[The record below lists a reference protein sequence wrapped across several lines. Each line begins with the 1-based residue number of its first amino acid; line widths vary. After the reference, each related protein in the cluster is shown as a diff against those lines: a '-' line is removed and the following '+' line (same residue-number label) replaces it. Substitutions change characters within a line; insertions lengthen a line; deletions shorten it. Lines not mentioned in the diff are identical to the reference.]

1 MHPASLRGSR
11 HLRAPIPSGRG
22 LTRRDVLR
30 MGPGAAVA
38 AALGCMPRPPA
49 SAERALDAGRIGG
62 AIVGASHRLGHR
74 LREGARP
81 EPQEVRDV
89 PLVIVGAGVAGLSA
103 AWKLARSGMRDFVV
117 LELEPD
123 AGGNARWG
131 ENDVSAY
138 PWGAHYLPVPTAEA
152 TATRELVAEM
162 GLVLD
167 TGPDGEPVYDPRHLC
182 HAPQERLLID
192 GEWREGLS
200 ARDVVAPAAGSGE
213 AAELAAFEAEMRRYR
228 DYRDAGGRRAFAL
241 PIAAG
246 SADAAIAGLDRM
258 SMREYFDRAG
268 WSSPRLRWYV
278 DYCCRD
284 DYGCTLETT
293 SAWAGWHYFCSRP
306 DDVEYL
312 TWPEGNGRI
321 VRHFLDRVG
330 GNVRTG
336 MLVYRLRPTGNAGDG
351 GASLGGVPAGVV
363 PTGGV
368 SLDGA
373 PAGVVP
379 TGGVSLDGAP
389 AGVVPTGGVPVSSIP
404 AGAAPAG
411 GVEVD
416 ALDTRTGTA
425 VRFRARHC
433 IYALPRFT
441 APYVI
446 DGYTLAG
453 VESFTYSPWVVANLT
468 VDRAPDGA
476 AWDNVLYDS
485 PSLGY
490 VVATHQDLRT
500 APGPSVLTWYLP
512 LAVPNPDAARAWML
526 EQEWRDW
533 ASLILADLVQAHAD
547 IESRVTRIDVM
558 LRGHAMIRP
567 APGFVWG
574 EARRRAAA
582 PHGAI
587 RFAHSDMSGISVF
600 EEAQYHG
607 VRAAEEV
614 MRALDHP
621 HATSL

>member
-1 MHPASLRGSR
+1 MSR
-11 HLRAPIPSGRG
+11 RRIPPSRG

-30 MGPGAAVA
+30 LAPGAAA
-38 AALGCMPRPPA
+38 TALGCGPRPPA
-49 SAERALDAGRIGG
+49 SAERALDAGRIDG
-62 AIVGASHRLGHR
+62 AVVGASHRLGHR
-74 LREGARP
+74 LRDGARP
-81 EPQEVRDV
+81 EPRQVRDV
-89 PLVIVGAGVAGLSA
+89 PVVIVGAGVAGLSA

-117 LELEPD
+117 LELEDD
-123 AGGNARWG
+123 AGGNSRWG

-182 HAPQERLLID
+182 HAPQERLFVD
-192 GEWREGLS
+192 GGWREGLS
-200 ARDVVAPAAGSGE
+200 ARDVVNPAPGSAE
-213 AAELAAFEAEMRRYR
+213 AAELAAFEADMRRYR

-241 PIAAG
+241 PVAVG
-246 SADAAIAGLDRM
+246 TADAAITELDRM

-330 GNVRTG
+330 GNVLPGR
-336 MLVYRLRPTGNAGDG
+336 LVYRVRPTGDAG
-351 GASLGGVPAGVV
+351 
-363 PTGGV
+363 T
-368 SLDGA
+368 
-373 PAGVVP
+373 
-379 TGGVSLDGAP
+379 
-389 AGVVPTGGVPVSSIP
+389 
-404 AGAAPAG
+404 G

-416 ALDTRTGTA
+416 AMDTRTETA

-446 DGYTLAG
+446 DGYPRVGL
-453 VESFTYSPWVVANLT
+453 ESFTYGPWVVANLT

-490 VVATHQDLRT
+490 VVATHQSLRT

-526 EQEWRDW
+526 EREWRDW
-533 ASLILADLVQAHAD
+533 ASMILADLVQAHPD
-547 IESRVTRIDVM
+547 IESRVSRIDVM
-558 LRGHAMIRP
+558 LWGHAMIRP
-567 APGFVWG
+567 VPGFIWG

-614 MRALDHP
+614 MRALGHS
-621 HATSL
+621 HTTSL

>member
-1 MHPASLRGSR
+1 
-11 HLRAPIPSGRG
+11 
-22 LTRRDVLR
+22 
-30 MGPGAAVA
+30 MGPGAAA
-38 AALGCMPRPPA
+38 AMALGCAPGLPA
-49 SAERALDAGRIGG
+49 SAERALDAGRIAG
-62 AIVGASHRLGHR
+62 AVVGASHRLGHR

-81 EPQEVRDV
+81 EPQQVRDV
-89 PLVIVGAGVAGLSA
+89 PVVIVGAGVAGLSA

-117 LELEPD
+117 LELEPQ
-123 AGGNARWG
+123 AGGNSRWG
-131 ENDVSAY
+131 ANDVSAY

-182 HAPQERLLID
+182 HAPQERLFVD
-192 GEWREGLS
+192 GGWREGLS
-200 ARDVVAPAAGSGE
+200 ARGVVDPSPGSPE
-213 AAELAAFEAEMRRYR
+213 AAELAAFEAEMRRFR
-228 DYRDAGGRRAFAL
+228 DYRDARGRPAFAL
-241 PIAAG
+241 PVAAG
-246 SADAAIAGLDRM
+246 STDAAIVGLDRM
-258 SMREYFDRAG
+258 SMRGYFDRAG

-321 VRHFLDRVG
+321 ARHFLDRVG
-330 GNVRTG
+330 GNVLPG
-336 MLVYRLRPTGNAGDG
+336 MLVYR
-351 GASLGGVPAGVV
+351 VH
-363 PTGGV
+363 PTGG
-368 SLDGA
+368 
-373 PAGVVP
+373 AG
-379 TGGVSLDGAP
+379 
-389 AGVVPTGGVPVSSIP
+389 
-404 AGAAPAG
+404 AG

-416 ALDTRTGTA
+416 ALDTRSETA

-446 DGYTLAG
+446 DGYALAG
-453 VESFTYSPWVVANLT
+453 LESFTYSPWVVANLT
-468 VDRAPDGA
+468 VDRRPDGA

-485 PSLGY
+485 PALGY
-490 VVATHQDLRT
+490 VVATHQSLRT

-533 ASLILADLVQAHAD
+533 ASLILADLVPAHPD
-547 IESRVTRIDVM
+547 IESRVSRIDVM
-558 LRGHAMIRP
+558 LWGHAMIRP
-567 APGFVWG
+567 VSGFVWG

-582 PHGAI
+582 PHGAV

-614 MRALDHP
+614 MRALGHA

>member
-1 MHPASLRGSR
+1 
-11 HLRAPIPSGRG
+11 
-22 LTRRDVLR
+22 
-30 MGPGAAVA
+30 MGPGAAA
-38 AALGCMPRPPA
+38 ATALGCTPGLPPT
-49 SAERALDAGRIGG
+49 AERALDAGRIAGG
-62 AIVGASHRLGHR
+62 IVGASHRLGHR

-81 EPQEVRDV
+81 EPRQVRDV
-89 PLVIVGAGVAGLSA
+89 PVVIVGAGVAGLSA

-117 LELEPD
+117 LELEPE
-123 AGGNARWG
+123 AGGNSRWG
-131 ENDVSAY
+131 GNDVSAY
-138 PWGAHYLPVPTAEA
+138 PWGAHYLPAPTAEA

-182 HAPQERLLID
+182 HAPQERLFVD
-192 GEWREGLS
+192 GGWREGLS
-200 ARDVVAPAAGSGE
+200 ARDVVDPAPGSPE
-213 AAELAAFEAEMRRYR
+213 AAELAAFEAEIRRYR
-228 DYRDAGGRRAFAL
+228 GYRDGRGRRAFAL

-246 SADAAIAGLDRM
+246 GAEAEITGLDGL

-330 GNVRTG
+330 GNVLPG
-336 MLVYRLRPTGNAGDG
+336 MLVYRARPTGGAAGG
-351 GASLGGVPAGVV
+351 GVSGGSVPAG
-363 PTGGV
+363 GG
-368 SLDGA
+368 
-373 PAGVVP
+373 
-379 TGGVSLDGAP
+379 
-389 AGVVPTGGVPVSSIP
+389 
-404 AGAAPAG
+404 PAG

-416 ALDTRTGTA
+416 ALDTRTEAA

-446 DGYTLAG
+446 DGYALAG
-453 VESFTYSPWVVANLT
+453 LEQFTYSPWVVANLT

-490 VVATHQDLRT
+490 VVATHQSLRT

-526 EQEWRDW
+526 EQDWRDW
-533 ASLILADLVQAHAD
+533 ASLILADLARAHRD
-547 IESRVTRIDVM
+547 IESRVSRIDVM
-558 LRGHAMIRP
+558 LWGHAMIRP
-567 APGFVWG
+567 APGFIWG

-614 MRALDHP
+614 MRALG
-621 HATSL
+621 HAHTTSL

>member
-1 MHPASLRGSR
+1 
-11 HLRAPIPSGRG
+11 
-22 LTRRDVLR
+22 
-30 MGPGAAVA
+30 MGPGAAA
-38 AALGCMPRPPA
+38 AMALGCAPGLPA
-49 SAERALDAGRIGG
+49 SAERALDAGRIAG

-81 EPQEVRDV
+81 EPQQVRDMPV
-89 PLVIVGAGVAGLSA
+89 VIVGAGVAGLSA
-103 AWKLARSGMRDFVV
+103 AWKLAKSGLRDFVV
-117 LELEPD
+117 LELEPQ
-123 AGGNARWG
+123 AGGNSRWG
-131 ENDVSAY
+131 ANDVSTY

-182 HAPQERLLID
+182 HAPQERLFVD
-192 GEWREGLS
+192 GGWREGLS
-200 ARDVVAPAAGSGE
+200 ARDVVDPSPGSPE
-213 AAELAAFEAEMRRYR
+213 AAELAAFETEMRRFR
-228 DYRDAGGRRAFAL
+228 DYRDARGRRAFAL
-241 PIAAG
+241 PVSAG
-246 SADAAIAGLDRM
+246 STDAAIAGLDRM

-321 VRHFLDRVG
+321 VRHFLEQVG
-330 GNVRTG
+330 ANLRTG
-336 MLVYRLRPTGNAGDG
+336 MLVYRVRPTGGAGAGEGEVGAAPADG
-351 GASLGGVPAGVV
+351 VSARAVPAG
-363 PTGGV
+363 
-368 SLDGA
+368 SA
-373 PAGVVP
+373 PAGASP
-379 TGGVSLDGAP
+379 GAVS
-389 AGVVPTGGVPVSSIP
+389 
-404 AGAAPAG
+404 AG

-416 ALDTRTGTA
+416 ALDTRSETA

-441 APYVI
+441 APYAI
-446 DGYTLAG
+446 DGYALAG
-453 VESFTYSPWVVANLT
+453 LESFTYSPWVVANLT
-468 VDRAPDGA
+468 VDRPPDGA
-476 AWDNVLYDS
+476 AWDNVLHDS

-533 ASLILADLVQAHAD
+533 ASLILADLVQAHPD
-547 IESRVTRIDVM
+547 IESRVSRIDVM
-558 LRGHAMIRP
+558 RWGHAMIRP
-567 APGFVWG
+567 VPGFVWG

-614 MRALDHP
+614 MRALGHA

>member
-1 MHPASLRGSR
+1 MAAHDPPMSR
-11 HLRAPIPSGRG
+11 RRIPWSRG
-22 LTRRDVLR
+22 LTRRDMLR
-30 MGPGAAVA
+30 MGPGAAA
-38 AALGCMPRPPA
+38 AMALGCTPGLPA
-49 SAERALDAGRIGG
+49 SAERALDAGRIAG
-62 AIVGASHRLGHR
+62 AVVGASHRLGHR
-74 LREGARP
+74 LRDGARP
-81 EPQEVRDV
+81 EPRQVRDV
-89 PLVIVGAGVAGLSA
+89 GVAIVGAGVAGLSA

-117 LELEPD
+117 LELEADP
-123 AGGNARWG
+123 GGNSRWG
-131 ENDVSAY
+131 ANDVSAY

-182 HAPQERLLID
+182 HAPQERLFVD
-192 GEWREGLS
+192 GGWREGLS
-200 ARDVVAPAAGSGE
+200 ARDVVNPAPGSAE
-213 AAELAAFEAEMRRYR
+213 AAELAAFEADMRRYR
-228 DYRDAGGRRAFAL
+228 DYRDARGRRAFAL
-241 PIAAG
+241 PVAAG
-246 SADAAIAGLDRM
+246 SDDAAVAGLDGM

-268 WSSPRLRWYV
+268 WSSRRLRWYV

-330 GNVRTG
+330 GNVLPG
-336 MLVYRLRPTGNAGDG
+336 MLVYRVRPTGGAG
-351 GASLGGVPAGVV
+351 
-363 PTGGV
+363 
-368 SLDGA
+368 
-373 PAGVVP
+373 
-379 TGGVSLDGAP
+379 
-389 AGVVPTGGVPVSSIP
+389 
-404 AGAAPAG
+404 AG

-416 ALDTRTGTA
+416 VLDTRTETA

-446 DGYTLAG
+446 DGYALAG
-453 VESFTYSPWVVANLT
+453 LESFTYSPWVVANLT
-468 VDRAPDGA
+468 VDRPPDGA

-490 VVATHQDLRT
+490 VVATHQALRT

-526 EQEWRDW
+526 AQEWRDW
-533 ASLILADLVQAHAD
+533 ASLILADLVQAHPD
-547 IESRVTRIDVM
+547 IESRVSRIDVM
-558 LRGHAMIRP
+558 LWGHAMIRP
-567 APGFVWG
+567 APGFIRG

-614 MRALDHP
+614 MRALGHA

>member
-1 MHPASLRGSR
+1 MAEPRIPPR
-11 HLRAPIPSGRG
+11 HG

-30 MGPGAAVA
+30 IGPGAATA
-38 AALGCMPRPPA
+38 LALGCGPRPPA
-49 SAERALDAGRIGG
+49 STERALDAGRITGT
-62 AIVGASHRLGHR
+62 IVGASHRTGHR

-81 EPQEVRDV
+81 EPQQVRDV
-89 PLVIVGAGVAGLSA
+89 PVVIVGGGIAGLSA
-103 AWKLARSGMRDFVV
+103 AWKLARSGVRDFVV
-117 LELEPD
+117 LELEPE
-123 AGGNARWG
+123 AGGNSRWG
-131 ENDVSAY
+131 ENHVSAY

-152 TATRELVAEM
+152 AATRELVAEM
-162 GLVLD
+162 GLILD
-167 TGPDGEPVYDPRHLC
+167 TGPDGEPIYDPRHLC
-182 HAPQERLLID
+182 HAPQERLFID
-192 GEWREGLS
+192 GGWREGLS
-200 ARDVVAPAAGSGE
+200 ARDVVDPAAGSAA
-213 AAELAAFEAEMRRYR
+213 AAELAAFETQVRRYR
-228 DYRDAGGRRAFAL
+228 DYRDARGRRAFAL

-246 SADAAIAGLDRM
+246 ADDAAIVDLDRM

-284 DYGCTLETT
+284 DYGCTLDTT

-321 VRHFLDRVG
+321 VRHFLERVG
-330 GNVRTG
+330 GNVRPG
-336 MLVYRLRPTGNAGDG
+336 MLAYRLRPTGNAGDR
-351 GASLGGVPAGVV
+351 GVPADGV
-363 PTGGV
+363 
-368 SLDGA
+368 D
-373 PAGVVP
+373 
-379 TGGVSLDGAP
+379 
-389 AGVVPTGGVPVSSIP
+389 
-404 AGAAPAG
+404 
-411 GVEVD
+411 VD
-416 ALDTRTGTA
+416 ALDTRTETA

-441 APYVI
+441 APYAI
-446 DGYTLAG
+446 EGYALPSL
-453 VESFTYSPWVVANLT
+453 EQFTYSPWMVANLT

-476 AWDNVLYDS
+476 AWDNVLFDS

-526 EQEWRDW
+526 EREWRDW
-533 ASLILADLVQAHAD
+533 ASLILADLVQAHPD

-558 LRGHAMIRP
+558 LWGHAMIRP

-607 VRAAEEV
+607 VNAAEQV
-614 MRALDHP
+614 MRALGHA

>member
-1 MHPASLRGSR
+1 MSR
-11 HLRAPIPSGRG
+11 RRIPWGRG
-22 LTRRDVLR
+22 LTRRDMLR
-30 MGPGAAVA
+30 MGPGAAA
-38 AALGCMPRPPA
+38 AMALGCTPGLPA
-49 SAERALDAGRIGG
+49 SAERALDAGRIAG
-62 AIVGASHRLGHR
+62 AVVGASHRLGHR
-74 LREGARP
+74 LRDGARP
-81 EPQEVRDV
+81 EPQQVRDV
-89 PLVIVGAGVAGLSA
+89 PVVIVGAGVAGLSA
-103 AWKLARSGMRDFVV
+103 AWKLAKSGMRDFVV
-117 LELEPD
+117 LELEAD
-123 AGGNARWG
+123 AGGNSRWG
-131 ENDVSAY
+131 ANDVSAY

-182 HAPQERLLID
+182 HAPQERLFVD
-192 GEWREGLS
+192 GGWREGLS
-200 ARDVVAPAAGSGE
+200 ARDVVDPAPGSPE
-213 AAELAAFEAEMRRYR
+213 AAELAAFEAEMRRFR
-228 DYRDAGGRRAFAL
+228 DYRDARGRRAFAL
-241 PIAAG
+241 PVAAG
-246 SADAAIAGLDRM
+246 STDAAIVGLDRM

-268 WSSPRLRWYV
+268 WVSPRLRWYV

-330 GNVRTG
+330 GNVLPG
-336 MLVYRLRPTGNAGDG
+336 MLVYR
-351 GASLGGVPAGVV
+351 VY
-363 PTGGV
+363 PTGG
-368 SLDGA
+368 
-373 PAGVVP
+373 
-379 TGGVSLDGAP
+379 
-389 AGVVPTGGVPVSSIP
+389 
-404 AGAAPAG
+404 AAAG
-411 GVEVD
+411 GVDVD
-416 ALDTRTGTA
+416 ALDTHSETA

-441 APYVI
+441 APYAI
-446 DGYTLAG
+446 EGYALAG
-453 VESFTYSPWVVANLT
+453 LESFTYSPWVVANLT
-468 VDRAPDGA
+468 VDRPPDGA
-476 AWDNVLYDS
+476 AWDNVLHDS

-533 ASLILADLVQAHAD
+533 ASLILADLVQAHPD
-547 IESRVTRIDVM
+547 IEQRVSRIDVM
-558 LRGHAMIRP
+558 LWGHAMIRP
-567 APGFVWG
+567 VPGFVWG
-574 EARRRAAA
+574 GARRRAAA

-614 MRALDHP
+614 MRALGHA

>member
-1 MHPASLRGSR
+1 MSR
-11 HLRAPIPSGRG
+11 RRDPPNRG

-30 MGPGAAVA
+30 LGPGAAA
-38 AALGCMPRPPA
+38 AMALGCTPRPPA
-49 SAERALDAGRIGG
+49 STERALDAGRIAG

-74 LREGARP
+74 LRDGARP
-81 EPQEVRDV
+81 EPPQVREVPV
-89 PLVIVGAGVAGLSA
+89 VIVGAGVAGLSA

-117 LELEPD
+117 LELEPQ
-123 AGGNARWG
+123 AGGNARWS

-182 HAPQERLLID
+182 HAPQERLFVD
-192 GEWREGLS
+192 GGWREGLS
-200 ARDVVAPAAGSGE
+200 ARDVVAPAAGSPE
-213 AAELAAFEAEMRRYR
+213 AAELAAFEADMRRFR
-228 DYRDAGGRRAFAL
+228 DYRDARGRRAFAL
-241 PIAAG
+241 PVAAG
-246 SADAAIAGLDRM
+246 SDDAEIAGLDRM

-268 WSSPRLRWYV
+268 WSSRRLRWYV

-284 DYGCTLETT
+284 DYGCTLDTT

-330 GNVRTG
+330 DNVRTG
-336 MLVYRLRPTGNAGDG
+336 MLVYHVRPTEGAGAGG
-351 GASLGGVPAGVV
+351 GAAGA
-363 PTGGV
+363 
-368 SLDGA
+368 A
-373 PAGVVP
+373 PAGR
-379 TGGVSLDGAP
+379 S
-389 AGVVPTGGVPVSSIP
+389 P
-404 AGAAPAG
+404 AGAAPAGAVPAGAVPPGAVPAG

-416 ALDTRTGTA
+416 ALDTRTETA

-441 APYVI
+441 APYAI
-446 DGYTLAG
+446 EGYALDGL
-453 VESFTYSPWVVANLT
+453 ESFTYSPWVVANLT
-468 VDRAPDGA
+468 VDRPPDGA

-533 ASLILADLVQAHAD
+533 ASLVLADLVQAHPD
-547 IESRVTRIDVM
+547 IESRVSRIDVM
-558 LRGHAMIRP
+558 LWGHAMIRP
-567 APGFVWG
+567 APGFIWG
-574 EARRRAAA
+574 DARRRAVA

-614 MRALDHP
+614 MRALG
-621 HATSL
+621 HAHVTSL